1 MIRPPKTDPKMRKAE
16 NLSMREI
23 SKKYPGMQF
32 NSPQA
37 QRELKMSL
45 KRNYTA
51 AGFPDMAQEVEN
63 NYRLQGSTK
72 KASIAGAIA
81 RTGLGALAGGYMGY
95 RHGDA
100 TSDGSTKSR
109 LAGALAGGLAGG
121 AIGLGMHGLRSL
133 GGAGAS
139 FNKATSGNAL
149 LGLTGL
155 GAAAGAG
162 HLGSKV
168 LQKNQPDLYR
178 PDYVTDL
185 ERRQNADIQ
194 ELVAQ
199 LKAAGGHFDRMDPNS
214 AVRLRALM
222 SDPTTNTRVMSA
234 YRAGPVANAQKT
246 ASFMQMYAQGPD
258 GSRTLV
264 PYNDPRAIQIA
275 QSAAFQ
281 DQLKKRIALM
291 QLQRMQQI
299 QALSQTL
306 TPGYRDNYADQL
318 TQAYLS
324 GSLQRTQQQQQQQP
338 SEEQAR
344 NMINQYMS
352 ATGVDTGS
360 SKARKAADKYD
371 GAPPAKSKSKKSK
384 KSKQNPVRIKAE
396 KKMDKSAS
404 LTLKDISQLE
414 KVAGSQYPTTIDVD
428 GTITKEVNGTKLSF
442 DSFGQA
448 KIAGMPS
455 MAALKNYGKLGLGA
469 TALGGLGYG
478 GYKLHEYLT
487 RDKRTTGEK
496 LYDAGK
502 AALPSLIQS
511 YKAYQA
517 MKDQVASAQAGS
529 VTAPEVGPPV
539 SAMQPQM
546 DPRLAALSPEQ
557 RAQLQMMAQQGQIS
571 EFDPYQQQ
579 QQMQQMQGYQDIY

>member
-1 MIRPPKTDPKMRKAE
+1 MIRPPKIDPKMRKAE

-51 AGFPDMAQEVEN
+51 AGFPEMAQEVEN

-100 TSDGSTKSR
+100 ASDGSTKSR
-109 LAGALAGGLAGG
+109 LGGAIAGALTGG
-121 AIGLGMHGLRSL
+121 AVGLGMHGLRAL
-133 GGAGAS
+133 GGAGAA
-139 FNKATSGNAL
+139 FNKATASNAL

-214 AVRLRALM
+214 AVRLRSLM
-222 SDPTTNTRVMSA
+222 ADPTTNTRVMSA
-234 YRAGPVANAQKT
+234 YRAGPASASQKT
-246 ASFMQMYAQGPD
+246 ASFMQMYAHGPD
-258 GSRTLV
+258 GTRTLV
-264 PYNDPRAIQIA
+264 PYNDPRAIQMA
-275 QSAAFQ
+275 QSVAFQ

-306 TPGYRDNYADQL
+306 TPDYRDQYANQL
-318 TQAYLS
+318 TQAYLA
-324 GSLQRTQQQQQQQP
+324 GALQRPQQQP
-338 SEEQAR
+338 QQPTEEQAR

-352 ATGVDTGS
+352 ATGVDTDS

-371 GAPPAKSKSKKSK
+371 GTPPAKA

-404 LTLKDISQLE
+404 LSLKDISQLE
-414 KVAGSQYPTTIDVD
+414 KIAGSQYPTIIDAD

-442 DSFGQA
+442 DRYGQA

-455 MAALKNYGKLGLGA
+455 LAALKNYGKYGLGA
-469 TALGGLGYG
+469 AALGGLGYG
-478 GYKLHEYLT
+478 GYKLHEYLN
-487 RDKRTTGEK
+487 RDTRTTGEK

-517 MKDQVASAQAGS
+517 MKNQVAAAQAGAS
-529 VTAPEVGPPV
+529 AAPEVGPPAA
-539 SAMQPQM
+539 AMQPQM
-546 DPRLAALSPEQ
+546 DPRLAALTPEQ
-557 RAQLQMMAQQGQIS
+557 RAQLIHM
-571 EFDPYQQQ
+571 QQQ
-579 QQMQQMQGYQDIY
+579 QQQAQMSQFDPMQQPMGEGYREIY